1 MMLHLH
7 HVQPMS
13 SHPLNGSLRHPQMV
27 TIQQLQLPNMEGPL
41 RTLQT
46 NPDTAPRPNP
56 AQFLSNMSQPLQH
69 STKRQCKNDQGI
81 LNRNS
86 GRCTVGHHKM
96 DLTNPLNRLKGKGK
110 IPNRC
115 NSSQGIL
122 AYKESIGRVTG
133 RLFLKRFRAHR
144 VNSIL
149 RGVTQ
154 QLRMNLARYL
164 VALEGPE
171 PWVFLVH

>member
-1 MMLHLH
+1 MKLHLH

-13 SHPLNGSLRHPQMV
+13 SHPLKGSLHNPQMV

-46 NPDTAPRPNP
+46 NPDTAPRLNP
-56 AQFLSNMSQPLQH
+56 AQFLSNMSQPLQY

-86 GRCTVGHHKM
+86 GRCMVGHHKM
-96 DLTNPLNRLKGKGK
+96 DLTNPMNRLKGKGK

-115 NSSQGIL
+115 NSQGIL
-122 AYKESIGRVTG
+122 AYKELIGRGTG
-133 RLFLKRFRAHR
+133 RLFLKLFRVHR
-144 VNSIL
+144 ANSIL
-149 RGVTQ
+149 PGVTQ
-154 QLRMNLARYL
+154 RLRMNLARYL
-164 VALEGPE
+164 VVLEGPE
-171 PWVFLVH
+171 PWAFLVH